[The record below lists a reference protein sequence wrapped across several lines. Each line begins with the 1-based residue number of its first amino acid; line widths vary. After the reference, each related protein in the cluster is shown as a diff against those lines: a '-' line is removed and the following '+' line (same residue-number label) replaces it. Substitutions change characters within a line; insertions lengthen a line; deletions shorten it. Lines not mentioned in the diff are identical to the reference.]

1 MDKKEK
7 TCILFEELL
16 SLLNTVF
23 ITIFA
28 ITMVFTFAFK
38 MVTVQGDSMKNTLIN
53 GDKLISGAFYLTPEV
68 GDIVIIKASES
79 VLLDDNGQLV
89 NGKGLNKQIVKRIIA
104 TENQTVD
111 IDFERGIVEVDGVPL
126 NEEYI
131 TDLTHLDEGAF
142 TNQYPI
148 TVPEGHVFVMG
159 DNRTVSK
166 DSRSSDIGFVPVENI
181 VGEVYFRFLPLDSFG
196 FVD

>member
-7 TCILFEELL
+7 TCRLFEELL

-111 IDFERGIVEVDGVPL
+111 INFERGIVEVDGVPL

>member
-79 VLLDDNGQLV
+79 VLLDDNGQIV

>member
-111 IDFERGIVEVDGVPL
+111 INFERGIVEVDGVPL

>member
-7 TCILFEELL
+7 TCRLFEELL

>member
-7 TCILFEELL
+7 TCRLFEELL

-181 VGEVYFRFLPLDSFG
+181 VGEVYFRFLPLDSLG

>member
-7 TCILFEELL
+7 TCRLFEELL

-89 NGKGLNKQIVKRIIA
+89 NG
-104 TENQTVD
+104 NQTVD

>member
-7 TCILFEELL
+7 TCRLFEELL

-23 ITIFA
+23 ITI
-28 ITMVFTFAFK
+28 AFK

>member
-7 TCILFEELL
+7 KYSWFDELL
-16 SLLNTVF
+16 SMLNTVF
-23 ITIFA
+23 VTVFA
-28 ITMVFTFAFK
+28 VTMVFTFVFK
-38 MVTVQGDSMKNTLIN
+38 LVTVQGDSMKNTLIN
-53 GDKLISGAFYLTPEV
+53 GDKLISGAFYLTPEA
-68 GDIVIIKASES
+68 GDIVIINAGES
-79 VLLDDNGQLV
+79 VLLDDNGQIM

-104 TENQTVD
+104 TENQTVN
-111 IDFERGIVEVDGVPL
+111 IDFERGIVEVDGVRL

-142 TNQYPI
+142 TGKYPV

-166 DSRSSDIGFVPVENI
+166 DSRSADIGFVPVEDI
-181 VGEVYFRFLPLDSFG
+181 VGKVYFRFLPLDSFG